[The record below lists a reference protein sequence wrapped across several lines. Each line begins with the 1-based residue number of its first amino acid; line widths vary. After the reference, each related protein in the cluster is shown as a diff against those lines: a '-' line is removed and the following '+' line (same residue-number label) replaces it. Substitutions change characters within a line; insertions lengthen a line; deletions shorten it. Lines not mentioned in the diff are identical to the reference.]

1 MLVNERVSHP
11 YQKNITIHREK
22 ADKDFLCIKNDNWKR
37 ANRELTPYGLQLYLY
52 FASNRDGYNFD
63 LSAEHADKDANIKR
77 TTFHT
82 YINLM
87 IKKGYLVRRKG
98 NCYDF
103 YETPQQVEDVPADED
118 ENIINFDDYPDFP
131 DF

>member
-1 MLVNERVSHP
+1 M
-11 YQKNITIHREK
+11 
-22 ADKDFLCIKNDNWKR
+22 
-37 ANRELTPYGLQLYLY
+37 TPYGLQLYLY
-52 FASNRDGYNFD
+52 LASNMDGYNFD

-87 IKKGYLVRRKG
+87 IRKGYLVKRKG

-103 YETPQQVEDVPADED
+103 YETPQEIT
-118 ENIINFDDYPDFP
+118 NIQEESNDDDNCINFDDYPDYP